1 MKKFLVVAMLALSV
15 VSISSAAFAAEP
27 QGCQGNRFCHEPW

>member
-27 QGCQGNRFCHEPW
+27 EGCRKTLPCHDR